1 MNIIYILFEYFPK
14 IEREKSVILT
24 VGGLNVANVV
34 GVNVGV
40 VTVDV
45 VELVVMIES
54 ESSSVKFCSILFS
67 ELLRFTFS
75 SKYKLLNLSII

>member
-1 MNIIYILFEYFPK
+1 MSIFFKSNGK
-14 IEREKSVILT
+14 KSVILT
-24 VGGLNVANVV
+24 VGGFTVANVV
-34 GVNVGV
+34 GVNEGV
-40 VTVDV
+40 DIVDV

-54 ESSSVKFCSILFS
+54 ESSLVKFCSILFF